1 MNWRTTLSATEC
13 QERRRPDAAGHEPK
27 SRTRNSAAGAVY
39 TRISRA
45 KCKVDLMSSSCSSL
59 LLSVYRRVLWALR
72 LFYPCFLFFFFW
84 FIYPCNKLRIFSFLL
99 SEFFLFLLWVQ
110 MLFIWVIDCFFFR
123 FFFYVSSKS
132 SILINF
138 FVSICVCLKEFFTT
152 RFEIRLNIEKG
163 NTGRAFS

>member
-1 MNWRTTLSATEC
+1 MPKDCIFLIGKYTLWMNWRTTLSATEC

-45 KCKVDLMSSSCSSL
+45 KCKVDSMS

-99 SEFFLFLLWVQ
+99 SEFFCFCCECKCCLSEWLIV
-110 MLFIWVIDCFFFR
+110 FFFA
-123 FFFYVSSKS
+123 FFFM
-132 SILINF
+132 
-138 FVSICVCLKEFFTT
+138 CLLKA
-152 RFEIRLNIEKG
+152 RF
-163 NTGRAFS
+163 